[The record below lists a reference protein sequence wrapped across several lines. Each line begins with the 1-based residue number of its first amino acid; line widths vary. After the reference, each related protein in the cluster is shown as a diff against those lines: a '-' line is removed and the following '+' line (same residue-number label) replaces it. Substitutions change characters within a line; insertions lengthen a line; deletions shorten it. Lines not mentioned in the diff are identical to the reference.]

1 MWDILLATEVAAKA
15 LAGGGDPHKSVKHQ
29 TEYLG
34 TKKTKVPLHEV
45 PLYISGDHLGFFF
58 AKFRGSPIY
67 HLSKAGIA
75 TGDVEIWVTVTRKN
89 FMEIPNMLICG
100 GRPIYVIVEGPRL
113 FYWGCG
119 AAGHLS
125 KVFHGKRPEP

>member
-1 MWDILLATEVAAKA
+1 MKYHCTYQGTTWAFSLR
-15 LAGGGDPHKSVKHQ
+15 S
-29 TEYLG
+29 LG
-34 TKKTKVPLHEV
+34 
-45 PLYISGDHLGFFF
+45 
-58 AKFRGSPIY
+58 GSPIS

-89 FMEIPNMLICG
+89 FMEIPNMLMCG